1 MDQSQEK
8 KVTLNLEEVNLHE
21 APRMGSCRPIAFSAL
36 ENRSNDLAQSPEINF
51 AFRIKSKKIQIQNA
65 SNDEELDLFSI
76 HQMNQMQF

>member
-8 KVTLNLEEVNLHE
+8 KVTLNLEEVNE
-21 APRMGSCRPIAFSAL
+21 APRMGNCRPISFSTL